1 VSLEL
6 SVGCSF
12 SPRPS
17 GFLFV
22 TLSLGDSL
30 ARSEKG
36 EAKKGEVDRS
46 AHVVDDMTLSMDLI
60 IIIVIIITII
70 VII

>member
-1 VSLEL
+1 MDW
-6 SVGCSF
+6 
-12 SPRPS
+12 P
-17 GFLFV
+17 
-22 TLSLGDSL
+22 
-30 ARSEKG
+30 
-36 EAKKGEVDRS
+36 